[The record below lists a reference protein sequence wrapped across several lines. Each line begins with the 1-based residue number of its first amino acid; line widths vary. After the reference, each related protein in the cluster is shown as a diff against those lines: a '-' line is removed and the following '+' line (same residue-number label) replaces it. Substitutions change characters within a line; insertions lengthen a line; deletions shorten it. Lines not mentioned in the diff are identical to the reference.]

1 MVNLP
6 AAWPLMEPGLK
17 WNFFLGGGGGGGVG
31 WGGGRLTPAQPST
44 WRTFFQCLEDIRH

>member
-17 WNFFLGGGGGGGVG
+17 WNFFFVG
-31 WGGGRLTPAQPST
+31 WGEEGGLPLPNPQLGGLSFNV
-44 WRTFFQCLEDIRH
+44 WKTFAIS